1 MTTKKVTEAYG
12 GTENAPRTGRVGR
25 ILAGPLHGSKFGRGF
40 GWVVERTDGVLRHL
54 SGVTEFE
61 EDGNGLLRIELRR
74 TSEETVLSDETRIHA
89 GDTMIEL
96 HIWNEHFPPF
106 PERRSVR
113 WVAEIQQQM
122 RSSLTRLAQ
131 HVQHNPSF
139 DAVRALR
146 MRPPLSDRRP
156 ANALA
161 RLLLSSGFEQTRP
174 VPVHGAVLRFLDNF
188 WAWLLTWEYNPR
200 ALVGWQFSR
209 TRHEF
214 WISRSRFLMLY
225 GDRGTRDEADEWSA
239 AEQPEA

>member
-1 MTTKKVTEAYG
+1 MRAS
-12 GTENAPRTGRVGR
+12 R
-25 ILAGPLHGSKFGRGF
+25 FGRSF
-40 GWVVERTDGVLRHL
+40 GWVVEQTDGVLRRL

-61 EDGNGLLRIELRR
+61 ADRDGLLRIELRCAR
-74 TSEETVLSDETRIHA
+74 QEAVLSDGTRIRP

-106 PERRSVR
+106 PERRSDFR
-113 WVAEIQQQM
+113 WVAQIQHQM
-122 RSSLTRLAQ
+122 RSSLSRLAGY
-131 HVQHNPSF
+131 
-139 DAVRALR
+139 VRREPELSDVRGLR

-156 ANALA
+156 INALA

-174 VPVHGAVLRFLDNF
+174 VPANNPVLRFLDNI

-200 ALVGWQFSR
+200 ALIGWEFSR

-225 GDRGTRDEADEWSA
+225 GGAGARDGIGDPPITQYAALEDEPDPPA
-239 AEQPEA
+239 RAEHDG